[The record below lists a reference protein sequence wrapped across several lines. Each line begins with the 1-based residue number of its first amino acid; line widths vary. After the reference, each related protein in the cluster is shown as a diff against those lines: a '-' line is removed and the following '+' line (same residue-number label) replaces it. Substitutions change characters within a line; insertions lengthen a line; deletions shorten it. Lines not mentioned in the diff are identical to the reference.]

1 MPPSK
6 GDKLLSIELL
16 YFVVMVAIFALCC
29 FKFKLPVGIA
39 MAISA
44 ISGCLIAGF
53 GIPVR
58 HLIEG
63 AFNYLNTI
71 LVIATAMVFMKV
83 VQYNGMMDTVTR
95 WLIEKFYSRPALLII
110 GLSFIVVFPGMITGS
125 STAAVLTAG
134 VLVSPVFIYMG
145 FPKEIAAAVVAM
157 AAVFG
162 EAAPPVNVNALIIGG
177 GIDLPYIGFTLPLL
191 ALTVPLIVFTSLFLS
206 KKYLK
211 VFNYEKIKDSLP
223 VSYLTDYG
231 VRLFLPIIV
240 LIILM
245 IRETFFP
252 KLFPTLGMPIYFL
265 TAALVGM
272 FSGKKFNFLKISE
285 EAIHDALPV
294 LGILMGVGMF
304 IQVMTLTGVRGYIVI
319 NCLSLPPYLLYLGIA
334 LSIPLFGAVSA
345 YGSASVL
352 GVPFALALLE
362 SNPVITVAAL
372 SQLAALGDLMPPT
385 ALAGIFAAQIVGE
398 KDYFKVL
405 KYCILPAIITA
416 AWSIVVMIFANVLA
430 RILL

>member
-1 MPPSK
+1 M
-6 GDKLLSIELL
+6 LSIELL
-16 YFVVMVAIFALCC
+16 YFVVMVGIFAICC

-44 ISGCLIAGF
+44 ISGCLVAGF
-53 GIPVR
+53 GVPIR

-83 VQYNGMMDTVTR
+83 VQYNGMMDTITR
-95 WLIEKFYSRPALLII
+95 WLIEKYYSKPALLII

-134 VLVSPVFIYMG
+134 VLVSPVLIYMG
-145 FPKEIAAAVVAM
+145 LPKEITAAVVAM

-191 ALTVPLIVFTSLFLS
+191 LLTVPLIIITSLFLS
-206 KKYLK
+206 RKYLK
-211 VFNYEKIKDSLP
+211 VFNFEKIKDSLP
-223 VSYLTDYG
+223 DSYLADFG
-231 VRLFLPIIV
+231 IRLFLPIIILVV
-240 LIILM
+240 LML
-245 IRETFFP
+245 REAFLP
-252 KLFPTLGMPIYFL
+252 KLFPTLGMPVYFL
-265 TAALVGM
+265 LAAIVGI
-272 FSGKKFNFLKISE
+272 FSGKKFNFLKISQ
-285 EAIHDALPV
+285 EAVHDALPV

-319 NCLSLPPYLLYLGIA
+319 NCLSLPPYLLYIGIA

-385 ALAGIFAAQIVGE
+385 ALAGIFAAQVVGE
-398 KDYFKVL
+398 KNYFKVL

-416 AWSIVVMIFANVLA
+416 VWSIVIMIFANVLA
-430 RILL
+430 KILL

>member
-1 MPPSK
+1 
-6 GDKLLSIELL
+6 
-16 YFVVMVAIFALCC
+16 MVAIFALCC

-191 ALTVPLIVFTSLFLS
+191 TLTVPLIVFTSLFLS

-265 TAALVGM
+265 AAALVGM

-398 KDYFKVL
+398 KNYFKVL

>member
-1 MPPSK
+1 
-6 GDKLLSIELL
+6 
-16 YFVVMVAIFALCC
+16 
-29 FKFKLPVGIA
+29 
-39 MAISA
+39 
-44 ISGCLIAGF
+44 
-53 GIPVR
+53 
-58 HLIEG
+58 
-63 AFNYLNTI
+63 
-71 LVIATAMVFMKV
+71 MKV
-83 VQYNGMMDTVTR
+83 VQYNGMMDTITR
-95 WLIEKFYSRPALLII
+95 WLIEKYYSKPALLIV

-134 VLVSPVFIYMG
+134 VLVSPVLIYMG
-145 FPKEIAAAVVAM
+145 LPKEITAAVVAM

-191 ALTVPLIVFTSLFLS
+191 LLTVPLIIATSLFLS
-206 KKYLK
+206 RKYLK
-211 VFNYEKIKDSLP
+211 VFNFEKIKDNLP
-223 VSYLTDYG
+223 DSYLADFG
-231 VRLFLPIIV
+231 IRLFLPAIV
-240 LIILM
+240 LVVFM
-245 IRETFFP
+245 VREAFLP
-252 KLFPTLGMPIYFL
+252 KLFPTLGMPVYFL
-265 TAALVGM
+265 LAAIVGI
-272 FSGKKFNFLKISE
+272 FSGKKFNFLKISQ
-285 EAIHDALPV
+285 EAVHDALPV

-398 KDYFKVL
+398 KNYFKVL

-416 AWSIVVMIFANVLA
+416 VWSIVIMIFANALA
-430 RILL
+430 KILL